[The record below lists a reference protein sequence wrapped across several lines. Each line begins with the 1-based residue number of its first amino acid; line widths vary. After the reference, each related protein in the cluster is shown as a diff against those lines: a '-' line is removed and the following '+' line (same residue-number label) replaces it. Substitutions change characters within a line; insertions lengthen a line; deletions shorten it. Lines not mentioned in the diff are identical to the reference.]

1 MFLIKPSLTIKNS
14 KLICTINNRNING
27 LINITR
33 SYSTTNDVV
42 VDEDEAKDKK
52 SHKQMRKEE
61 EIRKAKEQEENKV
74 YGASSLSLVSSA
86 EKVETKKVNQR
97 RLLKPKNPR
106 EPREFL
112 AHKKFL
118 PLSLT
123 EQQQKL
129 NINREDLKQQIDSN
143 KINNI
148 DTFVID
154 LRSPKEFYADLP
166 IKVSQNIPMEYPKIV
181 REINTHSQ
189 KRGKKTKVAETKKVY
204 DADMELNFW
213 QKALK
218 LTSLQWKEK
227 YGFEKV
233 KPTDNIIF
241 YSANNGRGSQV
252 AEMAHKSGFPNAKF
266 LLGGIRQWNKHNSQ

>member
-1 MFLIKPSLTIKNS
+1 MFLIKPSIKNS

-33 SYSTTNDVV
+33 SYSTNDVD
-42 VDEDEAKDKK
+42 DEVKEKK

-61 EIRKAKEQEENKV
+61 EEKKAKEQEENKV
-74 YGASSLSLVSSA
+74 YGASSLSLISKDK
-86 EKVETKKVNQR
+86 KVETKKANQR
-97 RLLKPKNPR
+97 KLLKPKNTK
-106 EPREFL
+106 EPTEFL
-112 AHKKFL
+112 LEKQFL

-129 NINREDLKQQIDSN
+129 NINKEDLKQQIDSN
-143 KINNI
+143 KVNNI

-154 LRSPKEFYADLP
+154 LRSPKEFYADSP

-181 REINTHSQ
+181 KEIKTHSQ
-189 KRGKKTKVAETKKVY
+189 KRGKKTKVAEVKKVY
-204 DADMELNFW
+204 DADTELNFW

-218 LTSLQWKEK
+218 LTSLQWREK

-241 YSANNGRGSQV
+241 YSANNGRGFQV
-252 AEMAHKSGFPNAKF
+252 AEMALKSGFSNAKF
-266 LLGGIRQWNKHNSQ
+266 LEGGIRQWNKHNSQ